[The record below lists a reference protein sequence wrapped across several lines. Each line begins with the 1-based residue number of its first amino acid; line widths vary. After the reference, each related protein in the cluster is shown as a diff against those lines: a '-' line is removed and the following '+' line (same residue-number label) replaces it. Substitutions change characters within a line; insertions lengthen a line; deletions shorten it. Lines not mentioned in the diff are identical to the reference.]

1 MAKPQRNI
9 QPRYNLRKLYAT
21 RIEAPNGRKDDTA
34 MDLTDT
40 REEAAFRERARAWL
54 TENLPTGIANRGFA
68 LAIDEESVRVLTDW
82 QRRLWEAGY
91 LGLSWPKEYGGQGAS
106 MIESAIF
113 NEEMAR
119 VRAPAPLNEL
129 GLSMGGPTI
138 LEHGTEDQKRRFLP
152 KILSCEE
159 VWCQGFSE
167 PVSGSD
173 LAAIGTRAVID
184 GDHFVVNGQKVW
196 TSLGHISDWCML
208 LVRTDADAPKHRGIS
223 YLLVDMHS
231 PGVTVRPLRQITG
244 EAEFNEMFFDDVRVP
259 RENLLGPLNGGW
271 GVALTTL
278 MNERATLALATVMRF
293 RNVFDDLAELGRR
306 VIREGTCTLDPRVI
320 RQTLAQFYVDVES
333 MKYLAYRNFSKLTRG
348 GTPGPEGSIS
358 KVLWSELNQ
367 RMNDFA
373 LVLQGPRAALE
384 EGSNY
389 AVDDGRWQY
398 GLLRSRGNTIEEG
411 TSEIQRSI
419 IAERLLRLPK
429 GY

>member
-1 MAKPQRNI
+1 
-9 QPRYNLRKLYAT
+9 
-21 RIEAPNGRKDDTA
+21 
-34 MDLTDT
+34 MDLSDT
-40 REEAAFRERARAWL
+40 HEEAAFREKARTWL
-54 TENLPTGIANRGFA
+54 AENLPTGIANRGFA
-68 LAIDEESVRVLTDW
+68 LAIDQATVRLLTDW

-106 MIESAIF
+106 MIEGAIF

-159 VWCQGFSE
+159 IWCQGFSE

-173 LAAIGTRAVID
+173 LAALGTRAVID

-196 TSLGHISDWCML
+196 TSLGLISDWCML

-231 PGVTVRPLRQITG
+231 PGVTVRPLQQITG
-244 EAEFNEMFFDDVRVP
+244 EAEFNQMFFDEVRVP

-320 RQTLAQFYVDVES
+320 RQTLAQFYVEVES

-367 RMNDFA
+367 RMNEFA
-373 LVLQGPRAALE
+373 LVLQGPRAALSA
-384 EGSNY
+384 GSNH

-398 GLLRSRGNTIEEG
+398 ALLRSRGNTIEEG

>member
-1 MAKPQRNI
+1 
-9 QPRYNLRKLYAT
+9 
-21 RIEAPNGRKDDTA
+21 
-34 MDLTDT
+34 MDLSDT
-40 REEAAFRERARAWL
+40 REEAAFREKARAWL
-54 TENLPTGIANRGFA
+54 AENLPHGIANRGFA
-68 LAIDEESVRVLTDW
+68 LAIDDETVRLLTEW

-119 VRAPAPLNEL
+119 VRAPAPFNEL

-138 LEHGTEDQKRRFLP
+138 LEHGTEDQKRRFLS

-159 VWCQGFSE
+159 IWCQGFSE

-173 LAAIGTRAVID
+173 LAALATRAVID

-231 PGVTVRPLRQITG
+231 PGVTVRPLQQITG
-244 EAEFNEMFFDDVRVP
+244 EAEFNQMFFDDVRVP

-306 VIREGTCTLDPRVI
+306 VIREGTCTLDPLVI
-320 RQTLAQFYVDVES
+320 RQTLAQFYVEVES

-367 RMNDFA
+367 RMNEFA
-373 LVLQGPRAALE
+373 LVLQGPRAALA
-384 EGSNY
+384 EGSAH

-398 GLLRSRGNTIEEG
+398 ALLRSRGNTIEEG

>member
-1 MAKPQRNI
+1 
-9 QPRYNLRKLYAT
+9 
-21 RIEAPNGRKDDTA
+21 
-34 MDLTDT
+34 MDLSDT
-40 REEAAFRERARAWL
+40 REEAAFREKARTWL
-54 TENLPTGIANRGFA
+54 ETNLPKGVANRGFA
-68 LAIDEESVRVLTDW
+68 LAIDAESVRALTDW

-173 LAAIGTRAVID
+173 LAALGTRAVID

-320 RQTLAQFYVDVES
+320 RQTLAQFYVEVES

-367 RMNDFA
+367 RMNEFA

-384 EGSNY
+384 EGSNH

>member
-1 MAKPQRNI
+1 
-9 QPRYNLRKLYAT
+9 
-21 RIEAPNGRKDDTA
+21 
-34 MDLTDT
+34 MDLSDT
-40 REEAAFRERARAWL
+40 REEAAFREKARTWL
-54 TENLPTGIANRGFA
+54 EANLPKGVANRGFA
-68 LAIDEESVRVLTDW
+68 LAIDEESVRALTDW

-138 LEHGTEDQKRRFLP
+138 LEHGTEEQKRRFLP

-173 LAAIGTRAVID
+173 LAALGTRAVID

-306 VIREGTCTLDPRVI
+306 VIRDGTCTLDPRVI
-320 RQTLAQFYVDVES
+320 RQTLAQFYVEVES

-367 RMNDFA
+367 RMNEFA

-384 EGSNY
+384 EGSNH

-398 GLLRSRGNTIEEG
+398 ALLRSRGNTIEEG

>member
-1 MAKPQRNI
+1 
-9 QPRYNLRKLYAT
+9 
-21 RIEAPNGRKDDTA
+21 
-34 MDLTDT
+34 MDLSDT
-40 REEAAFRERARAWL
+40 REEAAFREKARAWL
-54 TENLPTGIANRGFA
+54 KENLPTGIANRGFA
-68 LAIDEESVRVLTDW
+68 LAIDEDSVRMLTDW

-173 LAAIGTRAVID
+173 LAALGTRAAID

-244 EAEFNEMFFDDVRVP
+244 EAEFNEIFFDDVRVP
-259 RENLLGPLNGGW
+259 RENLLGPVNGGW

-367 RMNDFA
+367 RMNEFA

-384 EGSNY
+384 EGSNH

-398 GLLRSRGNTIEEG
+398 ALLRSRGNTIEEG

>member
-1 MAKPQRNI
+1 
-9 QPRYNLRKLYAT
+9 
-21 RIEAPNGRKDDTA
+21 
-34 MDLTDT
+34 MDLSDT
-40 REEAAFRERARAWL
+40 REEAAFRERARTWL
-54 TENLPTGIANRGFA
+54 ETNMPKGVANRGFA
-68 LAIDEESVRVLTDW
+68 LAIDEESVRALTDW

-138 LEHGTEDQKRRFLP
+138 LEHGTEEQKRRFLP

-173 LAAIGTRAVID
+173 LAALGTRAVID

-320 RQTLAQFYVDVES
+320 RQTLAQFYVEVES

-367 RMNDFA
+367 RMNEFA

-384 EGSNY
+384 EGSNH

-398 GLLRSRGNTIEEG
+398 ALLRSRGNTIEEG

>member
-1 MAKPQRNI
+1 
-9 QPRYNLRKLYAT
+9 
-21 RIEAPNGRKDDTA
+21 
-34 MDLTDT
+34 MDLSDT
-40 REEAAFRERARAWL
+40 REEAAFREKARTWL
-54 TENLPTGIANRGFA
+54 EANLPQGVTNRGFA
-68 LAIDEESVRVLTDW
+68 LAIDEESVRALTDW

-138 LEHGTEDQKRRFLP
+138 LEHGTEEQKRRFLP

-167 PVSGSD
+167 PGSGSD
-173 LAAIGTRAVID
+173 LAALGTRAVID

-208 LVRTDADAPKHRGIS
+208 LVRTDSDAPKHRGIS

-320 RQTLAQFYVDVES
+320 RQTLAQFYVEVES

-367 RMNDFA
+367 RMNEFA

-384 EGSNY
+384 EGSNH
-389 AVDDGRWQY
+389 AVDEGRWQY
-398 GLLRSRGNTIEEG
+398 ALLRSRGNTIEEG

>member
-1 MAKPQRNI
+1 
-9 QPRYNLRKLYAT
+9 
-21 RIEAPNGRKDDTA
+21 
-34 MDLTDT
+34 
-40 REEAAFRERARAWL
+40 
-54 TENLPTGIANRGFA
+54 
-68 LAIDEESVRVLTDW
+68 
-82 QRRLWEAGY
+82 
-91 LGLSWPKEYGGQGAS
+91 
-106 MIESAIF
+106 
-113 NEEMAR
+113 
-119 VRAPAPLNEL
+119 
-129 GLSMGGPTI
+129 
-138 LEHGTEDQKRRFLP
+138 
-152 KILSCEE
+152 
-159 VWCQGFSE
+159 
-167 PVSGSD
+167 
-173 LAAIGTRAVID
+173 
-184 GDHFVVNGQKVW
+184 
-196 TSLGHISDWCML
+196 ML

-320 RQTLAQFYVDVES
+320 RQTLAQFYVEVES

-367 RMNDFA
+367 RMNEFA

-384 EGSNY
+384 EGSNH